1 MNKANKR
8 ETTET
13 NVPRELRNQLTTA
26 FGGLFCLQG
35 GRIGGG
41 AFISQRFTLEW
52 SFCTSEKAN
61 ENKTIHR
68 FKRYPLCVGE
78 L

>member
-1 MNKANKR
+1 MNA
-8 ETTET
+8 T
-13 NVPRELRNQLTTA
+13 NSEKQQKQTSSCELLNQLTNA
-26 FGGLFCLQG
+26 FGGPLCKQG

-41 AFISQRFTLEW
+41 AFISQRKRW
-52 SFCTSEKAN
+52 SGVFAPVRAN